1 MASSNSTNIS
11 GPLAPL
17 EPLHALVQLVPA
29 ASPTT
34 GPASTSKHEK
44 EKERPYI
51 LLTNL
56 QPDAWVVHVGRPDGR
71 WWSGAWRVADVK
83 DLAVRISAP
92 LPFSSSDVMECR
104 F

>member
-56 QPDAWVVHVGRPDGR
+56 KPDAWVVHVGRPDGR